1 MYIWVLFCAKF
12 LNNIERWWQP
22 LSTSIFLLQ
31 QCRVLKF
38 QNELTN
44 YFIMDDIK
52 GEDKKKAIWITFLSD
67 GTYKLFIQI
76 SCPKILKLWRT
87 KCCCRTWRNAF
98 LRENS
103 TLSKGRGS
111 TALLKTPGRVSAIF
125 AASCNFGSKLNMIL
139 RDIFVISLTT
149 KEVSER
155 LREVDAINLE
165 DCWFGCSE

>member
-1 MYIWVLFCAKF
+1 MFCVKF

-22 LSTSIFLLQ
+22 LSTSIFLPQ

-38 QNELTN
+38 QNETDQLFYN
-44 YFIMDDIK
+44 GWYK
-52 GEDKKKAIWITFLSD
+52 GWRQKEGHLDNFFVWWNLQF
-67 GTYKLFIQI
+67 FIQI
-76 SCPKILKLWRT
+76 LCPKILKLWRT
-87 KCCCRTWRNAF
+87 ECCCRTWRNAF

-111 TALLKTPGRVSAIF
+111 TALLKMPGRVSAIL
-125 AASCNFGSKLNMIL
+125 AASCNLGSELNIIL
-139 RDIFVISLTT
+139 RDIFVIGLTT